1 MNNIHNNGEND
12 QSLKD
17 GLDELSGAYGQLPH
31 DEPPGLLDQAILN
44 SAHRAV
50 EKKPHWM
57 KFGWLH
63 GLTTTAVFVLA
74 FSLVLNQS
82 ETVPVHD
89 DVISPE
95 ESTGLSRKVRVRKQA
110 ADIHADA
117 AQMEKKEKSLYRQD
131 SADAVPVTAPQSPP
145 TESRMEESVMGA
157 QPSLYTKDA
166 NPGKTDS
173 DNRETS
179 AITLESEEQMVSEA
193 DMSVDLPQ
201 IEMVAEKPFPA
212 AIAKSVS
219 GEVEK
224 ANDTNFE
231 AEQKL
236 QAIIELKQS
245 GNETWKTEL
254 ELFKKSYPDY
264 PLPEVLQN

>member
-17 GLDELSGAYGQLPH
+17 GLDELGRAYGQLPL
-31 DEPPGLLDQAILN
+31 DEPPDLLDQAILN

-74 FSLVLNQS
+74 FSLILNQS
-82 ETVPVHD
+82 ETVPVYD
-89 DVISPE
+89 DAIGPE
-95 ESTGLSRKVRVRKQA
+95 ESIGASRQIRVKKQA
-110 ADIHADA
+110 TDIQADT
-117 AQMEKKEKSLYRQD
+117 AQMEKKEKSILRQD
-131 SADAVPVTAPQSPP
+131 SASTMPVAAPQSPSA
-145 TESRMEESVMGA
+145 ENRMEESVMA
-157 QPSLYTKDA
+157 VQPSLNTRDT
-166 NPGKTDS
+166 NLGKTDS

-179 AITLESEEQMVSEA
+179 IIALESEEQMISEA
-193 DMSVDLPQ
+193 DMSVDLL
-201 IEMVAEKPFPA
+201 EVETATEKPFPA
-212 AIAKSVS
+212 AAAKSVS
-219 GEVEK
+219 GEVET
-224 ANDTNFE
+224 ANEPNFE

-236 QAIIELKQS
+236 QVIIRLKQN
-245 GNETWKTEL
+245 GNETWKAEL
-254 ELFKKSYPDY
+254 EIFKESYPDY